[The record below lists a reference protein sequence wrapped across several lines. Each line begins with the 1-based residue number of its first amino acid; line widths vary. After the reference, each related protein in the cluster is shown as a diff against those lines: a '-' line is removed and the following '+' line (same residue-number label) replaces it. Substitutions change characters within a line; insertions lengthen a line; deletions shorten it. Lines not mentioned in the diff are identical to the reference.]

1 MRQKLL
7 LLCSQSVVFDSL
19 HPHGLQHARL
29 PFSFTISRRLLKLI
43 SFELVMPSNHLVLC
57 HPLLLPSIFPS
68 IRVFSSESGLHIS
81 GQSIGASTSAS
92 VPPMNVQDWFP
103 LGLVCLISLQ
113 SKGHSRIFSNTTVP
127 KHQFFG
133 AHLLYGSTLVCM
145 HYNWKNHSLTIW
157 TCFDKVLSLLFNIL
171 SKFIIA
177 FLPRSKHLL
186 ISWLQLPSAVI

>member
-103 LGLVCLISLQ
+103 LGLTALTFLK
-113 SKGHSRIFSNTTVP
+113 SKGLSKVFSNTTIW
-127 KHQFFG
+127 KHQH
-133 AHLLYGSTLVCM
+133 HLLYGLTLTSIHVC
-145 HYNWKNHSLTIW
+145 WKNHS
-157 TCFDKVLSLLFNIL
+157 FDYIDLCQQNDVS
-171 SKFIIA
+171 A
-177 FLPRSKHLL
+177 F
-186 ISWLQLPSAVI
+186 